1 MDIFQMSFAASVLIA
16 AIVIIRAFTLHKLPK
31 KTFLILWGVAALRLL
46 LPFSIPSRFSVYT
59 GLDGLKN
66 LFAQKMA
73 VNNLPIFPDY
83 TVITDVG
90 KGVEADIPVSF
101 VSNIEIIWLSGACV
115 CALFF
120 IIAYV
125 RCRREFKMSLPVEH
139 HAAACWLQEHPL
151 RRSVQIRQTD
161 RINAPLTYGIIHPV
175 ILLPKQTDW
184 TDEKRLPYVLAHEY
198 VHIRHF
204 DTLTKLVLTAAVCLH
219 WFNPLVWVMYILANR
234 DIELS
239 CDETVVKT
247 WGESMKSAY
256 ALTLIGL
263 EETKGR
269 LAPLINHFGKNA
281 IEERIVAIMKIKK
294 TSLLGIITA
303 LVLVVG
309 VTTGFAT
316 SKTAVNDSLLK
327 EVAKASAAQSR
338 IIENSL
344 FEVGITIESIS
355 PSHSAIIEGMDK
367 NWEGYDIVSEE
378 GHQYLLILRTADKDF
393 TAILDSENNLI
404 YGIVDNG
411 VLPKYFETK

>member
-1 MDIFQMSFAASVLIA
+1 MPSLGEGVRANIPASFV
-16 AIVIIRAFTLHKLPK
+16 
-31 KTFLILWGVAALRLL
+31 
-46 LPFSIPSRFSVYT
+46 
-59 GLDGLKN
+59 
-66 LFAQKMA
+66 
-73 VNNLPIFPDY
+73 
-83 TVITDVG
+83 
-90 KGVEADIPVSF
+90 ADIK
-101 VSNIEIIWLSGACV
+101 IIWLAGACV

-120 IIAYV
+120 IVAYV

-175 ILLPKQTDW
+175 IFLPKQTDW

-204 DTLTKLVLTAAVCLH
+204 DTLTELVLTAAVCLH

-239 CDETVVKT
+239 CDETVVRT

-263 EETKGR
+263 EETKSR
-269 LAPLINHFGKNA
+269 LAPLVNHFCKNA

-355 PSHSAIIEGMDK
+355 PSHNAIIEGMDK

-411 VLPKYFETK
+411 VLPKYFEAK